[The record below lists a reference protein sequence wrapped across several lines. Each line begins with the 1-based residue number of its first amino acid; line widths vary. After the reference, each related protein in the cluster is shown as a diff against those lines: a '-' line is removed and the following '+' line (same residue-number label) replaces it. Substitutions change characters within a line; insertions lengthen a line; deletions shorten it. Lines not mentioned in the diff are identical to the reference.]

1 MSKLC
6 ITWGDTDNHDNVWK
20 WHPPPPLNFGIIH
33 LNLYKYTLMPSRF
46 ALCAA
51 AFPSTKL
58 KNVFRMGITEL
69 SSRPFQWSTMCSLS
83 STEGSAWRQGAVV
96 VQAVVLDVVNS
107 SVIIISYCLVK
118 GGSSASPLLW
128 CASRP
133 DKSKLLQSSCSR
145 DTWLCLCQ
153 TLIPFLFLLIP
164 RVISSTVL
172 WINSRGEQLH
182 KTSKVLYHCF

>member
-20 WHPPPPLNFGIIH
+20 CHPPPPLNFGIIH
-33 LNLYKYTLMPSRF
+33 LNLYKYTVMPSHF
-46 ALCAA
+46 ALYVAS
-51 AFPSTKL
+51 FPSWHHKL
-58 KNVFRMGITEL
+58 KKIFRMGINEL
-69 SSRPFQWSTMCSLS
+69 SSRPCQWSTMCSLS
-83 STEGSAWRQGAVV
+83 SSEGSVWRQGAAV

-107 SVIIISYCLVK
+107 SVFIISYCLVK
-118 GGSSASPLLW
+118 GGSSASPLL

-133 DKSKLLQSSCSR
+133 DKLKLLQSSCSR
-145 DTWLCLCQ
+145 DTWLCLRQ
-153 TLIPFLFLLIP
+153 TLIPFLFLLLP

-182 KTSKVLYHCF
+182 ET